1 MSENAS
7 PPTASAGAP
16 DAETAADAT
25 APSANTNLVIAVLA
39 FAGIAVSVMAS
50 LVIPILGQL
59 PTLLHTSETNASWV
73 VTSTLLA
80 AAVATPVMGRLG
92 DMYGKRRMIL
102 ISLLLLIVGSLIS
115 GLTTALVPMLIGRT
129 LQGIGSGLI
138 PLAISL
144 LRDTVPRERLGS
156 AVALISSS
164 LGIGGALGLP
174 AAALVAQHLGW
185 HDLFYGSAILGALCL
200 ALIFFFV
207 PESAGRAGGSFD
219 YLGALGICAGLLCL
233 LVPLSEGGSW
243 GWGNGK
249 TLALFTA
256 SVVILLAW
264 GWYELKVSR
273 PLVDL
278 RTSARRQVLFTNLTA
293 VAIGFAMYGTSLLL
307 PQLLQLPR
315 ATGYGL
321 GQSMVAAGLCMAPG
335 GFVMMLVSPYGAKLS
350 KARGPKIS
358 LIVGAA
364 IVGLGYI
371 ALLGLTHSVWQI
383 ILGSCIVT
391 AGIGFAYAAMPAL
404 IMSAVPVTET
414 ASANA
419 LNTLMRSIG
428 VSVASAAIAVVLA
441 HSQKPFYGT
450 ELPTMSGF
458 RGGFLIALAGCI
470 AAVVVALFIPGL
482 RKAAVTQQSSTQ
494 QSDGIPMTE
503 PA

>member
-1 MSENAS
+1 MSENAAS
-7 PPTASAGAP
+7 PPTSTP
-16 DAETAADAT
+16 TTAAT
-25 APSANTNLVIAVLA
+25 RNANLIITVLA

-50 LVIPILGQL
+50 LVIPILVKL
-59 PTLLHTSETNASWV
+59 PELLHTTETNASWV

-102 ISLLLLIVGSLIS
+102 ISLVLLVVGSLIS
-115 GLTTALVPMLIGRT
+115 AFTAALVPMLVGRT

-174 AAALVAQHLGW
+174 AAAIVAQHLGW
-185 HDLFYGSAILGALCL
+185 HSLFSGAAILGAVCFVLIL
-200 ALIFFFV
+200 AFV
-207 PESAGRAGGSFD
+207 PESATRAGGTFD
-219 YLGALGICAGLLCL
+219 YVGAVGISVGLVCL
-233 LVPLSEGGSW
+233 LVPLSEGGTW
-243 GWGNGK
+243 GWGDGK
-249 TLALFTA
+249 TLGLFAA
-256 SVVILLAW
+256 SVVLLLAW
-264 GWYELKVSR
+264 GWYELRVSQ

-278 RTSARRQVLFTNLTA
+278 RTTARRQVLFTNLAA

-307 PQLLQLPR
+307 PQLLQLPK

-350 KARGPKIS
+350 KARGPKTS
-358 LIVGAA
+358 LMLGAA
-364 IVGLGYI
+364 IVGLGYV
-371 ALLGLTHSVWQI
+371 ALLGLTHSVWEI

-414 ASANA
+414 AAANA

-441 HSQKPFYGT
+441 HSEKSFYGT
-450 ELPTMSGF
+450 EMPTMSGF
-458 RGGFLIALAGCI
+458 RGGFLIALGGCVASVVL
-470 AAVVVALFIPGL
+470 AAFIPGVG
-482 RKAAVTQQSSTQ
+482 KAASAKREVPGQPTAAVE
-494 QSDGIPMTE
+494 DIPTAQ
-503 PA
+503 PAEQLG

>member
-7 PPTASAGAP
+7 PPVAA
-16 DAETAADAT
+16 TAART
-25 APSANTNLVIAVLA
+25 TNLIIAVLA

-50 LVIPILGQL
+50 LVIPILGEL

-92 DMYGKRRMIL
+92 DMHGKRRMIL
-102 ISLLLLIVGSLIS
+102 ISLVLLVAGSLVS
-115 GLTTALVPMLIGRT
+115 GLTSALVPMLIGRT

-174 AAALVAQHLGW
+174 AAAVVAQHLGW
-185 HDLFYGSAILGALCL
+185 HELFYGAAILGALCFV
-200 ALIFFFV
+200 LILFFV
-207 PESAGRAGGSFD
+207 PESATRAEGRFD
-219 YLGALGICAGLLCL
+219 FVGAVGVAAGLLCL

-249 TLALFTA
+249 TLGLFAA
-256 SVVILLAW
+256 SLVVLLAW
-264 GWYELKVSR
+264 GWYELRVGE

-307 PQLLQLPR
+307 PQLLQLPK

-321 GQSMVAAGLCMAPG
+321 GQSMVAAGMCMAPG

-350 KARGPKIS
+350 RARGPKIS
-358 LIVGAA
+358 LIVGAV
-364 IVGLGYI
+364 IVGLGYL
-371 ALLGLTHSVWQI
+371 ALLGLTHSVWEI
-383 ILGSCIVT
+383 IVGSCVVT

-414 ASANA
+414 AAANA
-419 LNTLMRSIG
+419 LNSLMRSIG
-428 VSVASAAIAVVLA
+428 VSIASAAIAVVLA
-441 HSQKPFYGT
+441 HSSKPFYGT

-458 RGGFLIALAGCI
+458 RGGFLIALAGCV
-470 AAVVVALFIPGL
+470 AAVLVALFIPGI
-482 RKAAVTQQSSTQ
+482 RKPADVVRERVAAESAEQSL
-494 QSDGIPMTE
+494 
-503 PA
+503 A

>member
-1 MSENAS
+1 MSENA
-7 PPTASAGAP
+7 PPP
-16 DAETAADAT
+16 PPADAK
-25 APSANTNLVIAVLA
+25 ASSTNLVIVVLA
-39 FAGIAVSVMAS
+39 VAGIAVSVMSS

-73 VTSTLLA
+73 ITSTLLA

-102 ISLLLLIVGSLIS
+102 ISLLLLVLGSLIS
-115 GLTTALVPMLIGRT
+115 AFTSALLPMLIGRT

-174 AAALVAQHLGW
+174 AAALVAQHFGW
-185 HDLFYGSAILGALCL
+185 HTLFSGAAVLGAVCF
-200 ALIFFFV
+200 ALILAFV
-207 PESAGRAGGSFD
+207 PESRTRAGSSFD
-219 YLGALGICAGLLCL
+219 YVGAVGISVALVCL

-243 GWGNGK
+243 GWGNAK
-249 TLALFTA
+249 TLGLFVA
-256 SVVILLAW
+256 AVVLLLAW
-264 GWYELKVSR
+264 GWYELRVSQ

-278 RTSARRQVLFTNLTA
+278 RTTARRQVLFTNLAA

-307 PQLLQLPR
+307 PQLLQLPK

-321 GQSMVAAGLCMAPG
+321 GQSMVAAGMCMAPG

-350 KARGPKIS
+350 KARGPKTS

-364 IVGLGYI
+364 IVGIGYV
-371 ALLGLTHSVWQI
+371 ALLGLTHSVWEI
-383 ILGSCIVT
+383 ILGACIVT

-414 ASANA
+414 AAANA

-428 VSVASAAIAVVLA
+428 VSIASAAIAVVLA
-441 HSQKPFYGT
+441 HSVKPFGGT

-458 RGGFLIALAGCI
+458 HGGFLIALAGCVG
-470 AAVVVALFIPGL
+470 AVVLAAFIPGIG
-482 RKAAVTQQSSTQ
+482 RKAPAAEQLPAQPE
-494 QSDGIPMTE
+494 DDLMTAQ
-503 PA
+503 PAEQTVG

>member
-7 PPTASAGAP
+7 PPPTP
-16 DAETAADAT
+16 TAARSGN
-25 APSANTNLVIAVLA
+25 PNLIIAVLA

-50 LVIPILGQL
+50 LVIPILVDL
-59 PTLLHTSETNASWV
+59 PELLHTTETNASWV

-92 DMYGKRRMIL
+92 DMYGKRRMML
-102 ISLLLLIVGSLIS
+102 ISLLLLVAGSLIS
-115 GLTTALVPMLIGRT
+115 AFTAALIPMLVGRT

-174 AAALVAQHLGW
+174 AAAIVAQHLGW
-185 HDLFYGSAILGALCL
+185 HTLFSGAAILGAVCFLLIL
-200 ALIFFFV
+200 AFV
-207 PESAGRAGGSFD
+207 PESATRAGGTFD
-219 YLGALGICAGLLCL
+219 YAGSIGLGAGLVCL
-233 LVPLSEGGSW
+233 LVPLSEGGTW
-243 GWGNGK
+243 GWGDAK
-249 TLALFTA
+249 TLGLFITA
-256 SVVILLAW
+256 VVLLLAW
-264 GWYELKVSR
+264 GRYELRVKQ

-278 RTSARRQVLFTNLTA
+278 RTTARRQVLFTNLAA

-307 PQLLQLPR
+307 PQLLQLPK

-321 GQSMVAAGLCMAPG
+321 GQSMVAAGMCMAPG

-350 KARGPKIS
+350 KARGPKTS
-358 LIVGAA
+358 LVVGAA
-364 IVGLGYI
+364 VVGLGYI
-371 ALLGLTHSVWQI
+371 ALLGLTHSVWEI
-383 ILGSCIVT
+383 ILGACIVT

-414 ASANA
+414 AAANA

-441 HSQKPFYGT
+441 HSERPFAGT
-450 ELPTMSGF
+450 AMPTMSGF
-458 RGGFLIALAGCI
+458 RGGFLIALAGC
-470 AAVVVALFIPGL
+470 AASVALAAFIPGIG
-482 RKAAVTQQSSTQ
+482 RKPVATAPQPPARPTE
-494 QSDGIPMTE
+494 DAPIAE
-503 PA
+503 PAEQLG